1 MEFIAGRDRENDFI
15 NWNLGWSGHGMV
27 TDAKR
32 YLIELLP
39 LASVDSVAYDLLYF
53 YLGRL

>member
-1 MEFIAGRDRENDFI
+1 MTSRILKLELYAGLVI
-15 NWNLGWSGHGMV
+15 VMV

-32 YLIELLP
+32 YLIELRP
-39 LASVDSVAYDLLYF
+39 LASVDSIAYDLLYF

>member
-1 MEFIAGRDRENDFI
+1 MEFIAGRERENVFN

-32 YLIELLP
+32 YPIELRP
-39 LASVDSVAYDLLYF
+39 LASVDSVACDLLYF
-53 YLGRL
+53 HLGQ